1 MRGARTC
8 TRNPACPRLRVV
20 PCLRR
25 PCAWLLV
32 LLLALGLCGPALRQA
47 AAGEEARQALEALRK
62 GLRAEQPAQ
71 RAAALES
78 FRVPAAALAADQQR
92 AAARL
97 LRGLLREEPD
107 REVRCASLRA
117 LARVGGPE
125 AWTGL
130 VLAAVEEAE
139 PACHALACAELA
151 RAPGGLVEV
160 VQRLLREDQDPTFRA
175 DLVLRLGDRR
185 RADVLPV
192 LLAALDDPHPRVAS
206 AAAEALEQV
215 TGQALGYDVRAWRAA
230 PLQVVGAVEA
240 PAPGS
245 TVEQGPA
252 PAPPAR
258 AALRGLVPSFLGLAL
273 TSKDMVF
280 VVDLSGSLGPAG
292 ADHVRGA
299 LEQAVERLPS
309 DAWLSVVLF
318 ADEVRTFAPRLVQ
331 ATPRAKEALHLF
343 LRSVA
348 PGRSTDL
355 YTALLAGLGLQ
366 RRRLEDLQAAGTPPP
381 EAIALVL
388 ASDGR
393 DTSARTPPEVV
404 AERLERLDLARTVV
418 HAVVLGGV
426 DHPLM
431 RALARRTGG
440 HHVLVPA
447 AR

>member
-1 MRGARTC
+1 MRC
-8 TRNPACPRLRVV
+8 ACPRACWTGALLRA
-20 PCLRR
+20 LS
-25 PCAWLLV
+25 WLV
-32 LLLALGLCGPALRQA
+32 LVLWLAAPGAGVAH
-47 AAGEEARQALEALRK
+47 AGEEGRQALEALGR
-62 GLRAEQPAQ
+62 GLRSEV
-71 RAAALES
+71 AAARLSALEA
-78 FRVPAAALAADQQR
+78 FRPLPGALSADQQR
-92 AAARL
+92 KAARV
-97 LRGLLREEPD
+97 LRGALRDEHEEA
-107 REVRCASLRA
+107 VRCALVSA

-130 VLAAVEEAE
+130 LLAACEEGEGACPVLARTEV
-139 PACHALACAELA
+139 A
-151 RAPGGLVEV
+151 RAPTGLVQV
-160 VQRLLREDQDPTFRA
+160 AQRLLREDRDPTFRA
-175 DLVLRLGDRR
+175 VLLLRLCDRR
-185 RADVLPV
+185 RADVLAP
-192 LLAALDDPHPRVAS
+192 LLAALDDPHPRVRT

-215 TGQALGYDVRAWRAA
+215 TGQALGYEPGAWRAA
-230 PLQVVGAVEA
+230 PLQVVGALPA
-240 PAPGS
+240 PSPGS
-245 TVEQGPA
+245 TVEQAGA
-252 PAPPAR
+252 PALPGR
-258 AALRGLVPSFLGLAL
+258 APVRGLVPSFLGLPL
-273 TSKDMVF
+273 RSKDLVF

-292 ADHVRGA
+292 ADHVRRA

-309 DAWLSVVLF
+309 DAWFSVVLF
-318 ADEVRTFAPRLVQ
+318 ADEVRTLEPRLVQ

-366 RRRLEDLQAAGTPPP
+366 RRRLEELQAQGRAPP

-404 AERLERLDLARTVV
+404 AERLERLDLARAVV

-440 HHVLVPA
+440 HHVVVPA
-447 AR
+447 VR

>member
-1 MRGARTC
+1 M
-8 TRNPACPRLRVV
+8 L
-20 PCLRR
+20 
-25 PCAWLLV
+25 AWLV
-32 LLLALGLCGPALRQA
+32 LGLALA
-47 AAGEEARQALEALRK
+47 ASRAGVAQAGEEGRQALEALGR
-62 GLRAEQPAQ
+62 GLRSEVASE
-71 RAAALES
+71 RLAALEA
-78 FRVPAAALAADQQR
+78 FRPVPPALAPDQQR
-92 AAARL
+92 KAARL
-97 LRGLLREEPD
+97 LRTLLRDEHD
-107 REVRCASLRA
+107 DALRSAVVGA
-117 LARVGGPE
+117 LARVGGAE

-130 VLAAVEEAE
+130 LLAACEEPE
-139 PACHALACAELA
+139 GACLARARGELA
-151 RAPGGLVEV
+151 RAPVGLVEV
-160 VQRLLREDQDPTFRA
+160 AQRLLREDQDPTFRA
-175 DLVLRLGDRR
+175 GLLLRLADRR
-185 RADVLPV
+185 RPDILPV
-192 LLAALDDPHPRVAS
+192 LLGALDDPHPRVAS

-215 TGQALGYDVRAWRAA
+215 TGQALGYESSAWRAA
-230 PLQVVGAVEA
+230 PLAVVGALEA

-245 TVEQGPA
+245 TVEQPA
-252 PAPPAR
+252 PGALPAR
-258 AALRGLVPSFLGLAL
+258 APVRGLVPSFLGLAL
-273 TSKDMVF
+273 SSKDLVF

-292 ADHVRGA
+292 ADHVRRA

-309 DAWLSVVLF
+309 DAWFSVILF
-318 ADEVRTFAPRLVQ
+318 ADEVRTLEPRLVQ

-366 RRRLEDLQAAGTPPP
+366 RRRLEELQAAGTPPP